1 MRTRSLCVK
10 KIVMNMIELQNVK
23 VTYSTGDGIERIS
36 FNVAP
41 GEMVFLVG
49 PSGAGKS
56 TVLKTIYLEEWPEE
70 GHVRVADFHSLFI
83 KNKDIPYLRRHLGVV
98 FQDFKLLHDRDVFS
112 NVSFVL
118 EVIGQRKKEI
128 KRHVLRA
135 LADVGLSHKSRKYP
149 MELSGGEQQRVSIAR
164 AIVNEP
170 NIVLADEPTGNLDP
184 VTASEILDVL
194 VRIHS
199 RGTAVLLATHN
210 YNMVKDYKG
219 RIIRIEHG
227 HLV

>member
-1 MRTRSLCVK
+1 MV
-10 KIVMNMIELQNVK
+10 ELQNVK
-23 VTYSTGDGIERIS
+23 VTYPPGDGIQRIS
-36 FNVAP
+36 FSVAP

-70 GHVRVADFHSLFI
+70 GHVRVGDFHSLFI
-83 KNKDIPYLRRHLGVV
+83 KDKDIPYLRRHLGVV
-98 FQDFKLLHDRDVFS
+98 FQDFKLFDDRDVFS

-184 VTASEILDVL
+184 VTASEILDLL

-199 RGTAVLLATHN
+199 RGTSVLLATHN
-210 YNMVKDYKG
+210 YEMVKNYKG
-219 RIIRIEHG
+219 RILRIENG